1 MIWFTSAN
9 GQNLQSALRQ
19 IYDSYN
25 IAMDDGSFDK
35 IISFYTSGVQKEITS
50 QVKTKKE
57 KKGFLDLG
65 KIQIPESY
73 EILHMDSD
81 KDTQSITLHTI
92 MQFSEMKNIK
102 RERSRIE
109 CDIQFKKEN
118 SHWKLESLLFLSDPD
133 KIVHPTDLIYNPD
146 DADLD
151 KEGDI
156 GGRIVKTE
164 FNPGYTLV
172 IIRVLDEENAVFLKS
187 KDELLKDG
195 FSLKELEPWNI
206 YEFSGHPHKSDK
218 LKFFA
223 TSGKPINN

>member
-73 EILHMDSD
+73 EILHMESD

-102 RERSRIE
+102 RERHGRN
-109 CDIQFKKEN
+109 N
-118 SHWKLESLLFLSDPD
+118 S
-133 KIVHPTDLIYNPD
+133 
-146 DADLD
+146 
-151 KEGDI
+151 
-156 GGRIVKTE
+156 
-164 FNPGYTLV
+164 
-172 IIRVLDEENAVFLKS
+172 
-187 KDELLKDG
+187 
-195 FSLKELEPWNI
+195 
-206 YEFSGHPHKSDK
+206 
-218 LKFFA
+218 
-223 TSGKPINN
+223 